1 MKLTEIVQVLEK
13 IAPPE
18 LADDF
23 DKGRIGLVL
32 GLGDDVNR
40 VAVALDTNSYVLK
53 KAAEIGAEMLITHHT
68 LIFHPVNMISK
79 PLAASL
85 KIALENGISLY
96 SMHTNYDRA
105 EGGINDAL
113 AACLRLK
120 NTRAVEIGRIGEI
133 ESCSSA
139 ELAAHVSDCLQT
151 PVMYAGEK
159 QAIRK
164 VMVVGGS
171 GFRNEYLEVARE
183 NGVDAFISSELK
195 HDILRTHEDLC
206 LIDATHYATENPGME
221 ALCARL
227 RRLPGIE
234 VEFID
239 QPSGLRAVN
248 CRVDNNK
255 VKLEKVELNIKEEK
269 ESCNRKD
276 SGKDSIEFMLEE
288 QSRNQIRSDYRR
300 SLGNEYC
307 RRYLE

>member
-1 MKLTEIVQVLEK
+1 MKLTKIVQVLED

-23 DKGRIGLVL
+23 DKGRIGLIL
-32 GLGDDVNR
+32 GLKGEVSR
-40 VAVALDTNSYVLK
+40 IAVALDANSYVLK
-53 KAAEIGAEMLITHHT
+53 KAAEIRADMLITHHT
-68 LIFHPVNMISK
+68 LIFHPINIISK

-85 KIALENGISLY
+85 KIAFENGISLY

-105 EGGINDAL
+105 QGGINDIL
-113 AACLRLK
+113 AVRLGLK
-120 NTRAVEIGRIGEI
+120 NIRTSEIGRIGEI
-133 ESCSSA
+133 ETCSSA

-159 QAIRK
+159 QEIIK

-171 GFRNEYLEVARE
+171 GFRDEFLEIARE

-221 ALCARL
+221 ALCFRL
-227 RRLPGIE
+227 RELPGIE

-239 QPSGLRAVN
+239 QPSGLRS
-248 CRVDNNK
+248 VDFGADKNRTALNMK
-255 VKLEKVELNIKEEK
+255 EGKGDGKKKEDKTDSLELI
-269 ESCNRKD
+269 
-276 SGKDSIEFMLEE
+276 LEE

-300 SLGNEYC
+300 SLGSETR
-307 RRYLE
+307 RRYIE

>member
-1 MKLTEIVQVLEK
+1 MKLIEIVQVLED

-23 DKGRIGLVL
+23 DKGRIGLIL
-32 GLGDDVNR
+32 GLKDEVNR
-40 VAVALDTNSYVLK
+40 IAVALDANSYVLK
-53 KAAEIGAEMLITHHT
+53 KAVEIGADMLITHHT
-68 LIFHPVNMISK
+68 LIFHPINTISK

-105 EGGINDAL
+105 EGGINDVL
-113 AACLRLK
+113 AARVGLK
-120 NTRAVEIGRIGEI
+120 NIRTTDIGRMGEI
-133 ESCSSA
+133 ETCSSA
-139 ELAAHVSDCLQT
+139 ELASHVSNCLQT

-159 QAIRK
+159 QEISK
-164 VMVVGGS
+164 VMVAGGS
-171 GFRNEYLEVARE
+171 CFRNEFLEIARE

-195 HDILRTHEDLC
+195 HDILRANEDLC

-221 ALCARL
+221 ALCFRL
-227 RRLPGIE
+227 RELPGIN

-248 CRVDNNK
+248 FVSDKDKAESAIKEGKIDGKKKENDAESLELI
-255 VKLEKVELNIKEEK
+255 LEK
-269 ESCNRKD
+269 
-276 SGKDSIEFMLEE
+276 

-300 SLGNEYC
+300 SLGCENR
-307 RRYLE
+307 RRYME

>member
-1 MKLTEIVQVLEK
+1 MKLNKIVQILEE

-23 DKGRIGLVL
+23 DKGRIGLIL
-32 GLGDDVNR
+32 GLEDDVNR
-40 VAVALDTNSYVLK
+40 IAVALDANSYVLK
-53 KAAEIGAEMLITHHT
+53 KAAEMRADMLITHHT
-68 LIFHPVNMISK
+68 LIFHPVNTISK
-79 PLAASL
+79 SLAASL
-85 KIALENGISLY
+85 RIALENGISLY

-105 EGGINDAL
+105 EGGINDVL
-113 AACLRLK
+113 AARLGLK
-120 NTRAVEIGRIGEI
+120 NIRTSEIGRIGEI
-133 ESCSSA
+133 EPCSSA

-159 QAIRK
+159 EKISK
-164 VMVVGGS
+164 VMVIGGS
-171 GFRNEYLEVARE
+171 GFRSEYIEIARE

-221 ALCARL
+221 ALCSRL

-248 CRVDNNK
+248 CRFDKNK
-255 VKLEKVELNIKEEK
+255 VALDMKEGEEACK
-269 ESCNRKD
+269 QEGT
-276 SGKDSIEFMLEE
+276 GKGSLEFMLEE

-300 SLGNEYC
+300 SLGNENR

>member
-1 MKLTEIVQVLEK
+1 MKLTEIVQTLEE

-23 DKGRIGLVL
+23 DKSRIGLIL
-32 GLGDDVNR
+32 GLEDDVNR
-40 VAVALDTNSYVLK
+40 IAVALDANSYVLK
-53 KAAEIGAEMLITHHT
+53 KAAEMRADMLITHHT

-79 PLAASL
+79 SLAASL
-85 KIALENGISLY
+85 RIALENGISLY

-105 EGGINDAL
+105 EGGINDVL
-113 AACLRLK
+113 AARLGLK
-120 NTRAVEIGRIGEI
+120 NIRTSEIGRIGEI
-133 ESCSSA
+133 EPCSSA
-139 ELAAHVSDCLQT
+139 ELAAHVSDCLET

-159 QAIRK
+159 NEISK
-164 VMVVGGS
+164 VMVIGGS
-171 GFRNEYLEVARE
+171 GFRNEYLKIARE

-221 ALCARL
+221 ALCSRL
-227 RRLPGIE
+227 RKLPGIE

-248 CRVDNNK
+248 CRVNKNK
-255 VKLEKVELNIKEEK
+255 VALDMKEGK
-269 ESCNRKD
+269 ESCKQEEP
-276 SGKDSIEFMLEE
+276 GKGSLESMLEE

-300 SLGNEYC
+300 SLGNEYR